1 MAANKTLV
9 ARLTLKHADG
19 FKMLIELHTDAGFNQ
34 FYRCYRQDGRKRKVF
49 TRFDVRQYGI
59 GEARDLD
66 VMAAMR
72 MKTNPQLSGPVIKIY
87 KKREYKRLLTCA
99 PDQLTGGLPNAGQH
113 VAEGHHWDK
122 TPVPS
127 WINTTVR
134 RREAAL
140 IGVRS

>member
-1 MAANKTLV
+1 MSSAKTLV

-19 FKMLIELHTDAGFNQ
+19 FKMLIELHTDANFNQ
-34 FYRCYRQDGRKRKVF
+34 FYRCYKQQGRKRKEF

-59 GEARDLD
+59 GEVRDLD

-72 MKTNPQLSGPVIKIY
+72 MKTNPLLGSPVIKIY
-87 KKREYKRLLTCA
+87 KKRAYKHLLTCA

-113 VAEGHHWDK
+113 VPEGRHWAK
-122 TPVPS
+122 APIPS
-127 WINTTVR
+127 WINTNVR
-134 RREAAL
+134 SREAAL